1 MMSVDDGIR
10 EFDFEAF
17 ERVMSEMKSG
27 DTTVGGI
34 LGAMIYQIEETNKKN
49 MDPIEKQSVGI
60 IREGSQSAIPNNL
73 HKSSTAGMLSI
84 NDSNDVS

>member
-10 EFDFEAF
+10 NFDFEAF

-34 LGAMIYQIEETNKKN
+34 LGAMIYQIEETNKKY
-49 MDPIEKQSVGI
+49 MDPIEK
-60 IREGSQSAIPNNL
+60 
-73 HKSSTAGMLSI
+73 
-84 NDSNDVS
+84 

>member
-1 MMSVDDGIR
+1 MSVRSSSSRPKTSLAARQRKRQMMSVDDGIR
-10 EFDFEAF
+10 DFDFEAF

-49 MDPIEKQSVGI
+49 MDPIEKQSVGVI
-60 IREGSQSAIPNNL
+60 KKGS
-73 HKSSTAGMLSI
+73 
-84 NDSNDVS
+84 

>member
-10 EFDFEAF
+10 NFDFEAF

-49 MDPIEKQSVGI
+49 MDPIEK
-60 IREGSQSAIPNNL
+60 
-73 HKSSTAGMLSI
+73 
-84 NDSNDVS
+84 

>member
-1 MMSVDDGIR
+1 MSVDDGIR

-60 IREGSQSAIPNNL
+60 IRKGSQSAIPNNL

-84 NDSNDVS
+84 NESNDVS

>member
-1 MMSVDDGIR
+1 MSVRSSSSRPKTSLAARQRKRQMMSVDDGIR

-49 MDPIEKQSVGI
+49 MDPIEK
-60 IREGSQSAIPNNL
+60 
-73 HKSSTAGMLSI
+73 
-84 NDSNDVS
+84 